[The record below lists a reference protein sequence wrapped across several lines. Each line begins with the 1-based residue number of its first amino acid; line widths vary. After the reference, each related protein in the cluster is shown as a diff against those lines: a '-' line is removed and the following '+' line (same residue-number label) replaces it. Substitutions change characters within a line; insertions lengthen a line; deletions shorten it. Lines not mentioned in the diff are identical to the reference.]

1 MESLQTV
8 EDGGEQQKSLLQKT
22 GEILADIVGNNLST
36 ADTETEI
43 ELNFAVVKIKHK
55 VVRKRKEWQTAFKIM
70 SELKV
75 ERRRGG
81 ENTWYSEIMGN
92 SNIKQQDDIFLL
104 QVRLFRLAQLKW
116 NVDAK
121 KCSEI
126 FNKYKIYDYI
136 ETCYDFYH
144 IQGDEANFD
153 DIMKYLDNIG
163 AELWFWERE

>member
-1 MESLQTV
+1 MDVNQ
-8 EDGGEQQKSLLQKT
+8 G
-22 GEILADIVGNNLST
+22 
-36 ADTETEI
+36 
-43 ELNFAVVKIKHK
+43 
-55 VVRKRKEWQTAFKIM
+55 
-70 SELKV
+70 
-75 ERRRGG
+75 
-81 ENTWYSEIMGN
+81 
-92 SNIKQQDDIFLL
+92 DDLFYM

-153 DIMKYLDNIG
+153 DIKKYLENIG
-163 AELWFWERE
+163 AEL